1 LRVLDPSGQLV
12 ILDTPFYQDPN
23 SGEQMVRE
31 RRNQFTQKYGF
42 PSNAL
47 ASENYLTYQRL
58 ANLAAALN
66 LNAQFL
72 TPFYGIGWAL
82 RPWKARLL
90 GRREPAKFHVVVFR
104 ANTRQLSDAAEQRS

>member
-1 LRVLDPSGQLV
+1 
-12 ILDTPFYQDPN
+12 
-23 SGEQMVRE
+23 MVQE
-31 RRNQFTQKYGF
+31 RQSQFSERYGF

-58 ANLAAALN
+58 SDLAAGLE
-66 LNAQFL
+66 LSCQIL

-90 GRREPAKFHVVVFR
+90 RRREPAKFHLVIFQAVL
-104 ANTRQLSDAAEQRS
+104 AT